1 MSTLSSMHVVFGTGP
16 LGQAVMRALLARGQA
31 VRMVN
36 RSGKAAGL
44 PAGVALVAADAYDP
58 AQAARVTADAAVVY
72 QCAQPAYSE
81 WPQKFPPLQRSIV
94 EGVARS
100 GAKLIIGDNLY
111 MYGPVAGPIHED
123 LPYVADGHKGR
134 TRALM
139 AREALQA
146 HAAGKVRVAL
156 GRGSDF
162 YGPQVL
168 GSAVGERV
176 FIPLLQGKAVQVLG
190 DPDALHT
197 WTYIDDFGEAL
208 VRLGE
213 RDEALG
219 RAWHVPNAPTITTRA
234 FLTQA
239 AQIAGQPLRL
249 QVMGKWMLRLGGLFI
264 PTAREM
270 IEMLYEF
277 EKPYVVDHS
286 QYAALFG
293 DHSTPSETG
302 LRQTLAWY
310 QAHLAEGVR

>member
-16 LGQAVMRALLARGQA
+16 LGQAVMRALLARGHA

-44 PAGVALVAADAYDP
+44 PAGVELVAADAYDP
-58 AQAARVTADAAVVY
+58 AQVARVTADAAVVY
-72 QCAQPAYSE
+72 QCAQPEYTE

-123 LPYVADGHKGR
+123 LPYAAQGHKGR

-139 AREALQA
+139 AREALDA

-219 RAWHVPNAPTITTRA
+219 RAWHVPNAPTISTRA

-239 AQIAGQPLRL
+239 AQIAGQPLKL

-264 PTAREM
+264 PPAREM
-270 IEMLYEF
+270 VEMLYEF

-293 DHSTPSETG
+293 DHSTPVETG

-310 QAHLAEGVR
+310 QAHLAQGAH